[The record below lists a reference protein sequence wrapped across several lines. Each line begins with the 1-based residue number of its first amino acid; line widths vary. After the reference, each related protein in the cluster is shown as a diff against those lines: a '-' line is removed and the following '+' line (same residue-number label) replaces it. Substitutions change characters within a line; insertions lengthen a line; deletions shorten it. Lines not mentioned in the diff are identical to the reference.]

1 MVALLMNHRKILSQ
15 FLLIMKILLSE
26 NKVTL
31 MRNTPDLTFKL
42 LTPFINYRKAGNI
55 FKNKQTKNLTHIITR
70 NRLLR
75 EEVI

>member
-15 FLLIMKILLSE
+15 FLLIMKILLFE

-42 LTPFINYRKAGNI
+42 LTPFIN
-55 FKNKQTKNLTHIITR
+55 
-70 NRLLR
+70 
-75 EEVI
+75 

>member
-1 MVALLMNHRKILSQ
+1 MNHRKILSQ
-15 FLLIMKILLSE
+15 FLLFMKNTLSE

-31 MRNTPDLTFKL
+31 MRNTPDPSIQVIDTIHQLQ
-42 LTPFINYRKAGNI
+42 KAREY
-55 FKNKQTKNLTHIITR
+55 FLKQANKILTHIITR